1 MQTSNEVAE
10 LFAALATAQGKYT
23 DVVKDKKAR
32 IESQKGSYG
41 YAFADL
47 ASYIEAIRPALT
59 EAKLAVIQAPA
70 INAGTVTVTTR
81 IVHASG
87 QWVES
92 ELTMPVGQQ
101 TPQGIGSAITY
112 ARRYALA
119 PMLCLAADDDDGEQ
133 AERAIKRQTA
143 YTPPQFQAPAPTATQ
158 PEPAISQTTFPDQ
171 DTPAGPMT
179 PAQLRPWLLE
189 AAGRFAND
197 APLPEGWRKAI
208 IGHLSRLT
216 GGDAGRHTFLAWAFG
231 VQSSNDLTNGQW
243 HALYSWLDIK
253 QADDQKW
260 YPSDLAVAEIKL
272 AMAALTA
279 LAAANT
285 QKPAPRVDWNSISE
299 VVTPEEVNGGSPF

>member
-1 MQTSNEVAE
+1 MQTSTEVAE
-10 LFAALATAQGKYT
+10 LFAALATAQGKFT
-23 DVVKDKKAR
+23 DIVKDKKAR

-47 ASYIEAIRPALT
+47 ASYIEAIRPALA

-70 INAGTVTVTTR
+70 ISAGTVTVTTR

-133 AERAIKRQTA
+133 AERAVKRQAT
-143 YTPPQFQAPAPTATQ
+143 YTPQFQAPAAAPAAQ
-158 PEPAISQTTFPDQ
+158 PVKGEPFIPD
-171 DTPAGPMT
+171 DLKETVTSPPVGPMT
-179 PAQLRPWLLE
+179 PAQLRTWLRE
-189 AAGRFAND
+189 AAVRFAND

-208 IGHLSRLT
+208 TGQLSKLT
-216 GGDAGRHTFLAWAFG
+216 GNGDNRHAFTRWCFDVESTNG
-231 VQSSNDLTNGQW
+231 LTNGQW

-272 AMAALTA
+272 AMAALA
-279 LAAANT
+279 E
-285 QKPAPRVDWNSISE
+285 APE
-299 VVTPEEVNGGSPF
+299 PF